1 MTSTKL
7 GKISLAESGQGKDP
21 ILLKYSGCTVHQIK
35 SSGQT
40 VSVIIFLKDR
50 AIFSLFITWT
60 FEAITT
66 RLGHF
71 KRRKL
76 WEKANCYL
84 ISAVN
89 QCYIKRREKGLYLI
103 GRVFGDTTR
112 CKIRFWI
119 RY

>member
-89 QCYIKRREKGLYLI
+89 QCYIKRREK
-103 GRVFGDTTR
+103 RVVLD
-112 CKIRFWI
+112 
-119 RY
+119 